1 MGFEQKK
8 IIFKNKKSVNCKKI
22 ITILNLYQ
30 MLTCQ
35 KDKFSL
41 PVNEIFLNCATM
53 APLMKSTEIAGI
65 EAIKVKSDPK
75 RISQDTF
82 FESNQTLKNSC
93 AKLVNAS
100 ADRIA
105 LIPAASYGMAIIA
118 KNLAT
123 KKGLKH
129 GNHIILVQDEFPS
142 DVYAWDEVCAH
153 KGLRIRTIA
162 PPDNMDDR
170 GKVWNQRLIE
180 AINTE
185 TCLVAI
191 SPVHWADGTIFDLK
205 AIAHACKL
213 NDALF
218 VIDGT
223 QSVGAL
229 PLDIQEIKPDA
240 LVCAGYKWL
249 MGPYSC
255 GFAYFGP
262 YFDDGSPLEQNWINR
277 VGSNDFKNLVNYQSK
292 YRSGAWR
299 YNVGEQ
305 SNFILNPML
314 NDSIENL
321 MNWGIDNIQ
330 EYCKNLVAEPIQ
342 KLRNMGYW
350 IENETFRANHL
361 FGIRLPENADLANI
375 QNKLVERNIHISV
388 RGSALRISPHVY
400 NDLADMEALVGALR
414 L

>member
-1 MGFEQKK
+1 M
-8 IIFKNKKSVNCKKI
+8 
-22 ITILNLYQ
+22 NLI
-30 MLTCQ
+30 CQ

-41 PVNEIFLNCATM
+41 PENEIFLNCATM

-65 EAIKVKSDPK
+65 EAIKIKSDPK
-75 RISQDTF
+75 LITQDTF
-82 FESNQTLKNSC
+82 FESNQTLKNTC

-118 KNLAT
+118 KNLAN
-123 KKGLKH
+123 KKGLKP
-129 GNHIILVQDEFPS
+129 GQHIILVQDEFPS

-153 KGLRIRTIA
+153 KSLVVRTIV
-162 PPDNMDDR
+162 PPDNNNDR
-170 GKVWNQRLIE
+170 GKVWNQRLIS

-191 SPVHWADGTIFDLK
+191 SPVHWADGTLFDLK
-205 AIAHACKL
+205 AIANACRL

-229 PLDIQEIKPDA
+229 PLDVQEIKPDA

-262 YFDDGSPLEQNWINR
+262 YFDDGSPLEQNWLNR
-277 VGSNDFKNLVNYQSK
+277 IGSNDFKNLVNYQSN

-314 NDSIENL
+314 TDSLENL

-330 EYCKNLVAEPIQ
+330 EYCKNLVQEPINQ
-342 KLRNMGYW
+342 LRNMGYW
-350 IENETFRANHL
+350 IENESFRANHL
-361 FGIRLPENADLANI
+361 FGIRLPENGDINLI
-375 QNKLVERNIHISV
+375 QSRLTERNIHVSF
-388 RGSALRISPHVY
+388 RGSAIRISPHVY
-400 NDLADMEALVGALR
+400 NNEADLEALVKALSV
-414 L
+414 

>member
-1 MGFEQKK
+1 M
-8 IIFKNKKSVNCKKI
+8 IN
-22 ITILNLYQ
+22 
-30 MLTCQ
+30 LTCQ

-41 PVNEIFLNCATM
+41 PENEIFLNCATM
-53 APLMKSTEIAGI
+53 APLMKSTEMIGI
-65 EAIKVKSDPK
+65 EAIKIKSNPK
-75 RISQDTF
+75 LITQETF
-82 FESNQTLKNSC
+82 FESNQILKNTC
-93 AKLVNAS
+93 AKLVNA
-100 ADRIA
+100 APDRIA
-105 LIPAASYGMAIIA
+105 LVPSASYGMAIVA
-118 KNLAT
+118 KNLAS
-123 KKGLKH
+123 KKGLKPGH
-129 GNHIILVQDEFPS
+129 HILLVKDEFPS
-142 DVYAWDEVCAH
+142 DVYAWDEICAH

-162 PPDNMDDR
+162 PPDNLEDR
-170 GKVWNQRLIE
+170 GKVWNQRLIA

-191 SPVHWADGTIFDLK
+191 SPVHWADGTLFDLK
-205 AIAHACKL
+205 AIATACKL

-229 PLDIQEIKPDA
+229 PIDIQEVKPDA

-277 VGSNDFKNLVNYQSK
+277 VGSDDFKNLIDYQSK

-314 NDSIENL
+314 TNALENL
-321 MNWGIDNIQ
+321 MAWGIENIQ
-330 EYCKNLVAEPIQ
+330 AYCKSLVTEPIQ
-342 KLRNMGYW
+342 KLINMGYW
-350 IENETFRANHL
+350 VENEGFRANHL
-361 FGIRLPENADLANI
+361 FGIRLPENANLGLI
-375 QNKLVERNIHISV
+375 QSRLTERNIYVSF
-388 RGSALRISPHVY
+388 RGSAIRISPHVY
-400 NDLADMEALVGALR
+400 NDERDLEALVEALTV
-414 L
+414 